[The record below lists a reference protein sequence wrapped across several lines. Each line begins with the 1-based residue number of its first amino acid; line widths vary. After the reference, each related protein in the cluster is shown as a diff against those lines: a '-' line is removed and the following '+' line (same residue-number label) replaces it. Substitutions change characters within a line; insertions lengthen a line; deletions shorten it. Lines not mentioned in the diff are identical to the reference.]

1 MTFKKNHSHLFKFL
15 LFGSPILNL
24 LSTKI
29 NYLHLEEFFPHI
41 AAPLTPPPGAA
52 APLPALATS
61 LSQTSP
67 QHQAGRQR
75 VLIIRLLHL
84 LFLPCRPNM
93 TICSSIFRQWTSLIN
108 KTVMKLGFIVY
119 LFIMCLKSMFTT
131 HPHYL
136 HLSLWE
142 NSP

>member
-1 MTFKKNHSHLFKFL
+1 
-15 LFGSPILNL
+15 
-24 LSTKI
+24 
-29 NYLHLEEFFPHI
+29 
-41 AAPLTPPPGAA
+41 LTLPPGAA
-52 APLPALATS
+52 APLPLSSIATS
-61 LSQTSP
+61 LSQTNL

-93 TICSSIFRQWTSLIN
+93 TICSGTFRQWTSSIN

-119 LFIMCLKSMFTT
+119 FFILCLKSMFTT

-136 HLSLWE
+136 HLSSWE
-142 NSP
+142 NSPWIMRGLQERKDS